1 MFPAITH
8 ILYDLGGT
16 LLYFD
21 GDWDAV
27 FREAT
32 LSAGRAGARFGLDPG
47 RQSALAER
55 LAESLQANYDRR
67 EIDLVEQPAVRAFA
81 AALAALGVRTEEPG
95 ALEAMLSVFYTVTQ
109 DAWIPLPQAEQTL
122 AHLRDAGI
130 HQAILSNAAHDA
142 DVQALVDKAALRPHL
157 DFVLTSAALGRR
169 KPDPETFLRAAREWG
184 VEPAAVL
191 MVGDT
196 LAADIKGARDAGMR
210 TVWVRKYSGDAPGGI
225 RADAA
230 IETITDLPELLKK

>member
-21 GDWDAV
+21 GDWDAI

-32 LSAGRAGARFGLDPG
+32 QAAGRAGARFGLDPG

-55 LAESLQANYDRR
+55 LAARLQANYDRR
-67 EIDLVEQPAVRAFA
+67 EIDLVEQPAVRVFA
-81 AALAALGVRTEEPG
+81 GALADLGVRIDEAG
-95 ALEAMLSVFYTVTQ
+95 ALEAALDAFYTVTQ
-109 DAWIPLPQAEQTL
+109 DAWIPLPRAERTL
-122 AHLRDAGI
+122 AHLRAVGF
-130 HQAILSNAAHDA
+130 HQAVLSNAAHDA
-142 DVQALVDKAALRPHL
+142 DVQALVDKAGLRPHL
-157 DFVLTSAALGRR
+157 DFVLTSAAIGRR

-184 VEPAAVL
+184 VEPGNVL

-196 LAADIKGARDAGMR
+196 LAADIQGGRDAGMR
-210 TVWVRKYSGDAPGGI
+210 AVWMRKYSGDAPGEI
-225 RADAA
+225 RADFA
-230 IETITDLPELLKK
+230 IETLTDLPGLLKK